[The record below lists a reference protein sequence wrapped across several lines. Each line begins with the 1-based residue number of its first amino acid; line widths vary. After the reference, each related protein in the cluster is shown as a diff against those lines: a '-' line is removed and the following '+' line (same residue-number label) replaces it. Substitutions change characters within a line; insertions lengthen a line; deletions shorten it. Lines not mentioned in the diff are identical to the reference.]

1 MVRSIETRAE
11 VEELFAARKEQ
22 HDARGIAATRLEI
35 LRLDWPSDGTA
46 VGHVRWVHE
55 DEEGREIGAES
66 STYVLCRDHVGTL
79 KVRSRVDERTAP
91 ASIAARHP
99 ALCRLARAPVL
110 PILLARRKVH
120 LDRREV
126 LVGD

>member
-79 KVRSRVDERTAP
+79 KVRVVVMEGVEGSQDTSASSAGRSRRVLER
-91 ASIAARHP
+91 
-99 ALCRLARAPVL
+99 L
-110 PILLARRKVH
+110 PP
-120 LDRREV
+120 
-126 LVGD
+126 